1 MALSGYAMQT
11 VRDFVGCGLGVSGWI
26 VARLCNRAVLQD
38 IEDRGEG
45 RVLVTLSNTI
55 EIEIE
60 GEAKPALVAE
70 FLALLMSAPRVD
82 TRG

>member
-1 MALSGYAMQT
+1 MVAALNCKRMQLHA
-11 VRDFVGCGLGVSGWI
+11 RGRS
-26 VARLCNRAVLQD
+26 ARLRNRAVLQD

-55 EIEIE
+55 EIE

-70 FLALLMSAPRVD
+70 SLALLMSAPRVD

>member
-55 EIEIE
+55 EID

-70 FLALLMSAPRVD
+70 SLALLMRAPRVG
-82 TRG
+82 TPG